1 MQVCFEAAILNF
13 EKRGHLVRGLTPRNL
28 RKPLVALGF
37 SENFRTFWSPQNTVS
52 DPSKYFW
59 LMIRMQLITIDIGL
73 KYFILH
79 FIEHFFTNIA
89 DREDEDFQLESEG
102 EESNEEEEELLN
114 EEATLFDESKLYL
127 VEYFHKIQ
135 TTKIC

>member
-1 MQVCFEAAILNF
+1 
-13 EKRGHLVRGLTPRNL
+13 
-28 RKPLVALGF
+28 
-37 SENFRTFWSPQNTVS
+37 
-52 DPSKYFW
+52 
-59 LMIRMQLITIDIGL
+59 MIRMQLITIDIGL
-73 KYFILH
+73 KFVILH
-79 FIEHFFTNIA
+79 FIENFFTNIA
-89 DREDEDFQLESEG
+89 DREDEEFQLESEG